1 MNRNEAALTRKR
13 PFYWLLALSALIL
26 FLNVGGYGVV
36 ETSDARYAEIAR
48 EMLRNGDWLHPDF
61 LNIHHYHKPPFTYQ
75 ITALGYAMFGV
86 NPFGARFFLQIALL
100 LSMVLTYRLAL
111 TLYKDRTVALWSAA
125 IFFSFPLTLS
135 ASRNLTTDLFLTLWV
150 IAAVYAWVRYRQ
162 SGRWRWLYA
171 FTLALAMGF
180 LTKGPVV
187 LIVPGIFALL
197 YNRIEP
203 AKNRWSLHHLA
214 AWLLFI
220 AVGGSWY
227 FYLMA
232 QNPDFWNYFVEKQ
245 TIKRFDSDIFRRK
258 EPWWYFLLF
267 VPLTGLPWLLAM
279 PWTAWRQRVLL
290 KSDNIITVLLIT
302 AAVTILFF
310 SLSTSKRILYILPLY
325 PLLAIVT
332 AVLLKHSAPRLLRP
346 VTSIVVAWAVIV
358 TASFAL
364 LPWLP
369 VKVHLN
375 KSATLVAITMAA
387 LLWIVW
393 KKWRQDPK
401 SRLVA
406 LTFLTSGFLVVMASW
421 LLAANPLKFKI
432 ATPLAH
438 FIRTHHLQNRILLV
452 YDRLLPSLAF
462 ELDRSLITLN
472 DGARSLRRETRFE
485 PDSSY
490 RRYFYDLRKP
500 EDRRRLLRLMQK
512 EPTLLIVHK
521 RLPKRAEDLKT
532 VYTQRK
538 KIGPWMLYYSKDGSS
553 EKIESAD
560 R

>member
-1 MNRNEAALTRKR
+1 MNHPASVSGDRR
-13 PFYWLLALSALIL
+13 FYWLLALAALVL
-26 FLNVGGYGVV
+26 FFNVGGYGVI

-48 EMLRNGDWLHPDF
+48 EMLRSDDWLHPDF

-150 IAAVYAWVRYRQ
+150 IAAVYAWVNYRQ

-187 LIVPGIFALL
+187 FIVPGIFALL
-197 YNRIEP
+197 YNRVEA
-203 AKNRWSLHHLA
+203 AKNSWSFHHLL
-214 AWLLFI
+214 AWGLFVI
-220 AVGGSWY
+220 VGGSWY
-227 FYLMA
+227 FYLIA
-232 QNPDFWNYFVEKQ
+232 QNPDFWSYFVEKQ
-245 TIKRFDSDIFRRK
+245 TIKRFDSNIFRRK

-267 VPLTGLPWLLAM
+267 IPLTGLPWLLAL
-279 PWTAWRQRVLL
+279 PWMTWRQRPLV
-290 KSDNIITVLLIT
+290 KSDKIVAVLLIT

-325 PLLAIVT
+325 PLLAILT
-332 AVLLKHSAPRLLRP
+332 AVLLKHLTPRLLRP
-346 VTSIVVAWAVIV
+346 VTSIVVGWAVIV
-358 TASFAL
+358 TTAFAL

-369 VKVHLN
+369 VKVHLD
-375 KSATLVAITMAA
+375 KSAALASIAMAA
-387 LLWIVW
+387 ILWIVW
-393 KKWRQDPK
+393 KKWRQNPK
-401 SRLVA
+401 NRLVA
-406 LTFLTSGFLVVMASW
+406 LSFLSSAFLVVMASW

-438 FIRTHHLQNRILLV
+438 FIRTHHLQNRIPLV

-462 ELDRSLITLN
+462 ELDHSLITLN
-472 DGARSLRRETRFE
+472 DGARSLQRETRFE

-490 RRYFYDLRKP
+490 RRYFYDLRRP
-500 EDRRRLLRLMQK
+500 DDRRRLTRFMQK
-512 EPTLLIVHK
+512 KPTLLIVHK
-521 RLPKRAEDLKT
+521 HLPAHAEDLKT
-532 VYTQRK
+532 FYTHRK
-538 KIGPWMLYYSKDGSS
+538 KIGPWIVYY
-553 EKIESAD
+553 
-560 R
+560 